1 MWGNKMKIEMKLALN
16 NIGKNE
22 KRTMFTV
29 ISIILCTTIIFTIM
43 ILASSLKKGI
53 ENNIETEYNDYHFVL
68 KNITVNEFNK
78 IKHKSYID
86 KIYIQNVEGRRI
98 RKSRKFIYSTK

>member
-1 MWGNKMKIEMKLALN
+1 MKIETKLALN

-43 ILASSLKKGI
+43 IFVSSLKKGI

-68 KNITVNEFNK
+68 KDITPDEFNK
-78 IKHKSYID
+78 IKDKPYID
-86 KIYIQNVEGRRI
+86 KLYIRETDKRRI
-98 RKSRKFIYSTK
+98 KVS

>member
-1 MWGNKMKIEMKLALN
+1 MKIETKLALN

-43 ILASSLKKGI
+43 IFVSSLKKGI

-78 IKHKSYID
+78 IKDKSYID

-98 RKSRKFIYSTK
+98 RKSRKFMYSTK